1 MKLTL
6 SLIVLNIAVFAL
18 SVLSTQSFEYLLNNF
33 GFSVNSFLSGNYY
46 TIITSMFLHAGLLH
60 LAGNMFALFVLGWAV
75 EKKVKAWQ
83 YLLVYFFSGIIGSLS
98 LFIPIFGY
106 SSDTIAVGASAA
118 ISGLVG
124 LGIFICPGKLV
135 MFPAILP
142 LPFSLAGAIY
152 LLATL
157 SGLLS
162 PGYVA
167 YSAHLFG
174 FLAGVLFGLMWGEK
188 RIARLVI
195 FVALLLLIVALPTI
209 LHILLNILL

>member
-1 MKLTL
+1 MKITLILVALNVLIFLSSLTNL
-6 SLIVLNIAVFAL
+6 DYYI
-18 SVLSTQSFEYLLNNF
+18 STY
-33 GFSVNSFLSGNYY
+33 GFSPAGFLAGDYK
-46 TIITSMFLHAGLLH
+46 TVITSMFIHANLLH
-60 LAGNMFALFVLGWAV
+60 IAGNMFALLVLGLAV
-75 EKKVKAWQ
+75 EKKVKPEQ
-83 YLLVYFFSGIIGSLS
+83 YILAYFLSGFAGILS
-98 LFIPIFGY
+98 LFVPMFGY
-106 SSDTIAVGASAA
+106 SPDAIAVGASAA

-124 LGIFICPGKLV
+124 LGIFVCPGKLV
-135 MFPAILP
+135 AFPAILP

-157 SGLLS
+157 SGLLA

-209 LHILLNILL
+209 LETLIEALL